1 MRVLIKG
8 GVWKNT
14 EDEILKAAVMK
25 YGKNQWARVASL
37 LARKSAKQCKARWYE
52 WLDPS
57 IKKTEWSREEEEKL
71 LHLAKLMPS
80 QWRTIAPIVGRTA
93 AQCMEHYEKLL
104 DAAQSKD
111 SENAD
116 DPRRLRPGEIDPN
129 PENKPARP
137 DPIDMDEDEKEML
150 SEARAR
156 LANTKGKKAKR
167 KAREKQLQEA
177 KRLASLQKRRELKA
191 AGINPDLARDVGTS
205 LRSKKRKAIIDYVKE
220 IPFEK
225 RAPVGFYDVSSEKS
239 TFGSALDPKA
249 TALYLDK
256 LEGERRD
263 VEEKKERRLD
273 ARRQKK
279 LLSSALPQQI
289 AAINSANDPSAMIK
303 RKALELPAPM
313 VSNDELSQ
321 LAKQGAEDIAH
332 AQMLALEH
340 AQSTQSLMT
349 SYEMT
354 PQQHTMTPH
363 RPVASTSRDALMQE
377 AANQA
382 AMASVQTPLLGG
394 ENIELQAGT
403 GYGGITP
410 RSELIKATPASTLR
424 TPQSSLRTPMRDQ
437 LGINAEPL
445 VGLDVS
451 RKAEK
456 ARQRTLAE
464 QLQSGFATLPSAEYG
479 YDIAIPEK
487 LEESTQ
493 DEHFQEDASQRE
505 ARQAAQLV
513 LESEKAV
520 NRRSSAFQRKLPAPL
535 HVDGSILRN
544 IDGPAADEL
553 RALLTYD
560 IADAK
565 KKSTKKGSGAKKS
578 MLTEIPDKDM
588 HYARSLV
595 ALEAKLHPKQDSLS
609 ISEWWKLQD
618 SFQWDPQQQSVV
630 EWNTLSHED
639 QVKLLTSD
647 FKRLQEHEAK
657 LLKKASKLE
666 QKVGILH
673 GGYEQKCSALGAA
686 MQTTQS
692 SWLQS
697 ERDGR
702 CFENLQTLESAAL
715 PLRLVK
721 VAREVDA
728 LQLKEVELQK
738 KFAALIEEK
747 DALVSV

>member
-111 SENAD
+111 ADASD

-167 KAREKQLQEA
+167 KARETQLREA
-177 KRLASLQKRRELKA
+177 KRLASMQKRRELKA
-191 AGINPDLARDVGTS
+191 AGIDMDRSRDTGMLFQS
-205 LRSKKRKAIIDYVKE
+205 NKKRKAFIDYVNE

-225 RAPVGFYDVSSEKS
+225 KAPVGFYDVSHEKA
-239 TFGSALDPKA
+239 TAGGALDPKA

-256 LEGERRD
+256 LEGARRD
-263 VEEKKERRLD
+263 AEEKKNRRLD

-279 LLSSALPQQI
+279 LLSTALPAQI
-289 AAINSANDPSAMIK
+289 AAMNALNDPLPTIK
-303 RKALELPAPM
+303 RKRLELPAPM
-313 VSNDELSQ
+313 VSNDELSA
-321 LAKQGAEDIAH
+321 LAKQGAEDVAH

-340 AQSTQSLMT
+340 AAASQALLT

-354 PQQHTMTPH
+354 PQQATPA
-363 RPVASTSRDALMQE
+363 RPAAASSSREALLQE

-382 AMASVQTPLLGG
+382 ALARAQTPLLGG
-394 ENIELQAGT
+394 ENVELAAGT

-410 RSELIKATPASTLR
+410 RTGLVKATPLPGSR
-424 TPQSSLRTPMRDQ
+424 TPQSALRTPMRDQ

-445 VGLDVS
+445 LGLDAS

-456 ARQRTLAE
+456 ARVRGLAQE
-464 QLQSGFATLPSAEYG
+464 LRAGFASLPSAEFAYELSL
-479 YDIAIPEK
+479 PEVAP
-487 LEESTQ
+487 
-493 DEHFQEDASQRE
+493 DDDRDDAPEDAGDRE
-505 ARQAAQLV
+505 ARRVAQAAREAELAA
-513 LESEKAV
+513 K
-520 NRRSSAFQRKLPAPL
+520 RRSSAVQRRLPRPL
-535 HVDGSILRN
+535 HADSRALAAV
-544 IDGPAADEL
+544 DGPAEL
-553 RALLTYD
+553 RALLAHD

-565 KKSTKKGSGAKKS
+565 KKKAPKLPEFSDDA
-578 MLTEIPDKDM
+578 L
-588 HYARSLV
+588 HYARSQV
-595 ALEAKLHPKQDSLS
+595 ALEAQLAGAAGGIDAAAWAS
-609 ISEWWKLQD
+609 LQD
-618 SFQWDPQQQSVV
+618 AHRWDPVAGAVV
-630 EWNTLSHED
+630 DASALPLD
-639 QVKLLTSD
+639 AQVRLLTAD
-647 FKRLQEHEAK
+647 FSRLAEHHAK
-657 LLKKASKLE
+657 LAKKAAKLE
-666 QKVGILH
+666 HKGAILH
-673 GGYEQKCSALGAA
+673 GGYGNKCAELVTGLQATQAA
-686 MQTTQS
+686 WQ
-692 SWLQS
+692 LS
-697 ERDGR
+697 ERDR
-702 CFENLQTLESAAL
+702 HCFAHLHGLETSAL

-738 KFAALIEEK
+738 KFAT
-747 DALVSV
+747 LVAAKEAATSV